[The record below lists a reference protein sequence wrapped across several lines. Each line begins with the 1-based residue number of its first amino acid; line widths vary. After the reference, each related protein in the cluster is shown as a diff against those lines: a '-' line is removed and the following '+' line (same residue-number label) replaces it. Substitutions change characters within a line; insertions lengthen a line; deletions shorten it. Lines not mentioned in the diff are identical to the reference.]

1 MSNPKFNVGDEIR
14 RVGVPL
20 ECIIRFDTLT
30 VKTLSKDGVWLGVA
44 EYSSPTGDKTPFLAK
59 KFELVQ
65 DTPEQPV
72 LTPQEVFT
80 AILEGTPLEYRAS
93 RGSHWHTLSYPEN
106 VNIASFKLA
115 EYRKQVQTVTLS
127 GTVPKPVPHD
137 AIEVTA
143 KVYTIY
149 LSTMQVSVVN
159 GRYAQAGGLYWRT
172 QVEAEQAL
180 DVLTKCFSTVPVL
193 D

>member
-1 MSNPKFNVGDEIR
+1 MSNPKFKRTDTVVPNGSTLHPVRTVRTCSPCTVTFYGDTR
-14 RVGVPL
+14 TYNPNH
-20 ECIIRFDTLT
+20 
-30 VKTLSKDGVWLGVA
+30 
-44 EYSSPTGDKTPFLAK
+44 
-59 KFELVQ
+59 FELVQ

-80 AILEGTPLEYRAS
+80 AILQGVPLEYRVIS
-93 RGSHWHTLSYPEN
+93 RHTRSRWFILTHPKRINLEDIECSE
-106 VNIASFKLA
+106 F
-115 EYRKQVQTVTLS
+115 RKQVQTVNLS

-159 GRYAQAGGLYWRT
+159 GRYALVGGLYWRT

-180 DVLTKCFSTVPVL
+180 DVLSKCFSTVPVL